1 MLRFL
6 FVVLLVVGIA
16 AWFLGYLPG
25 LEGSRAG
32 RSVGTPTDGPVN
44 AEVVRQRGAE
54 LGQRASDGLNRA
66 VRTAEDATLT
76 AKIKSKMALDD
87 MVKAREID
95 VDTLGDTVTLTGVVG
110 SEAER
115 ERALR
120 IARETDG
127 VRTVVDRISV
137 IGS

>member
-6 FVVLLVVGIA
+6 FVLLIVIGVA

-25 LEGSRAG
+25 VDRPGTA
-32 RSVGTPTDGPVN
+32 VGTQIDGTGD
-44 AEVVRQRGAE
+44 EVRQRGAE
-54 LGQRASDGLNRA
+54 LSQRASEGLDRA

-87 MVKAREID
+87 LVQAREID
-95 VDTLGDTVTLTGVVG
+95 VDTLADTVTLTGVVG

-120 IARETDG
+120 IARETEG
-127 VRTVVDRISV
+127 VRTVVDRLAV

>member
-1 MLRFL
+1 
-6 FVVLLVVGIA
+6 
-16 AWFLGYLPG
+16 
-25 LEGSRAG
+25 
-32 RSVGTPTDGPVN
+32 
-44 AEVVRQRGAE
+44 
-54 LGQRASDGLNRA
+54 

-87 MVKAREID
+87 LVQAREID
-95 VDTLGDTVTLTGVVG
+95 VDTLADTVTLTGVVG

-120 IARETDG
+120 IARETEG
-127 VRTVVDRISV
+127 VRTVVDRLAV

>member
-6 FVVLLVVGIA
+6 FVLLIVIGVA

-25 LEGSRAG
+25 GDRPGTA
-32 RSVGTPTDGPVN
+32 VGTQIDGTGD
-44 AEVVRQRGAE
+44 EVRQRGAE
-54 LGQRASDGLNRA
+54 LSQRASEGLDRA

-87 MVKAREID
+87 LVQAREID
-95 VDTLGDTVTLTGVVG
+95 VDTLADTVTLTGVVG

-120 IARETDG
+120 IARETEG
-127 VRTVVDRISV
+127 VRTVVDRLAV